1 MTAIPIDKYVSSCEI
16 VRGGSAYFE
25 KYIRVID
32 ECRETLFLVVYNFED
47 DATGRLVARALFRA
61 RRRGVQVGV
70 VLDGVGSMSF
80 PDELR
85 DRFLAE
91 GIELRFFSKIYFKT
105 RFRMGR
111 RLHVKLLVADKQTA
125 VVGGINIADR
135 YRGLANEEPWL
146 DFGVFLKG
154 DICKHL
160 HEFAQRLMQRRK
172 AKNKLRRIW
181 ERAWSRQ
188 PGTEVRALVN
198 DNFTRQFNIR
208 ASYKRRI
215 NTAKN
220 TLIIFNSYFLLRYRL
235 LRKLGNAVRRGVDV
249 RLVLQGKSDVAVY
262 PSAVKYYYHH
272 LFAAG
277 IKIYEYHKSVLH
289 AKVATQD
296 GRWCTV
302 GSYNINDLSDI
313 LSVELNV
320 EIEDPEVAGNFQHY
334 LLDVIENECEPVNPG
349 EYQNASRFTR
359 FRWRMSYYFLL
370 FMFRITYWLT
380 CKEEDFVE

>member
-1 MTAIPIDKYVSSCEI
+1 
-16 VRGGSAYFE
+16 
-25 KYIRVID
+25 
-32 ECRETLFLVVYNFED
+32 
-47 DATGRLVARALFRA
+47 
-61 RRRGVQVGV
+61 
-70 VLDGVGSMSF
+70 
-80 PDELR
+80 
-85 DRFLAE
+85 
-91 GIELRFFSKIYFKT
+91 
-105 RFRMGR
+105 
-111 RLHVKLLVADKQTA
+111 
-125 VVGGINIADR
+125 
-135 YRGLANEEPWL
+135 
-146 DFGVFLKG
+146 
-154 DICKHL
+154 
-160 HEFAQRLMQRRK
+160 
-172 AKNKLRRIW
+172 
-181 ERAWSRQ
+181 
-188 PGTEVRALVN
+188 
-198 DNFTRQFNIR
+198 
-208 ASYKRRI
+208 
-215 NTAKN
+215 
-220 TLIIFNSYFLLRYRL
+220 

-320 EIEDPEVAGNFQHY
+320 EIEDPEVAGNFRHY